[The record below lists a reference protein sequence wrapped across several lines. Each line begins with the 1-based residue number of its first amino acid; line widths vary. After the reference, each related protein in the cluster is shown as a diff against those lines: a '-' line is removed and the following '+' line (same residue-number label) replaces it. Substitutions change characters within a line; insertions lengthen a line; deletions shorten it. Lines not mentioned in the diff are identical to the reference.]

1 MDAVKK
7 LLYKA
12 DTRRSNVP
20 MYSMQDY
27 KKKYL
32 TTWKLTIFQVKDEQK
47 SRLLALEM
55 WLTQSLKPF

>member
-1 MDAVKK
+1 
-7 LLYKA
+7 
-12 DTRRSNVP
+12 